1 MSHNRKLQ
9 NRLVRFRTYPV
20 FRRIAL
26 SEMRA
31 YATSGTIRCMACSV
45 LAASMCTVIAL
56 VSCSQPSS
64 VQRLAGTD
72 ASALKDRIP
81 PAKPNKYH
89 YIVDASHWQNPYLM
103 VHANGVE
110 VRTGGSARYGRIVPI
125 TEIVGF
131 LEKLPDHAWPYGLI
145 VGVSESG
152 VRAPGDDPGITRNR
166 EELLRLL
173 REAGVTVELWP
184 SA

>member
-56 VSCSQPSS
+56 VSCCQPSS

-81 PAKPNKYH
+81 PAKPNRYH

-110 VRTGGSARYGRIVPI
+110 V
-125 TEIVGF
+125 
-131 LEKLPDHAWPYGLI
+131 LEKLPDHAWPYGLV

-184 SA
+184 SS